1 VRRVIS
7 LAALALSAVAGA
19 APPSPVSGSAAAAAA
34 ESRAHGTRSQAKQ
47 LPSVKGE
54 LKLGSEHSSYTGYL
68 QGEAVVYVDERVT
81 GSDRHTRH
89 RRYYFDNGA
98 LYYYEAEAAATSVGG
113 GATATG
119 PSVPVQVE
127 WNSAGQAVRALRIE
141 HYGPVKLDAQSVNA
155 IVARAGLLTKLATE
169 QWRAAH

>member
-1 VRRVIS
+1 MR
-7 LAALALSAVAGA
+7 LALALAAIALAAVAGA
-19 APPSPVSGSAAAAAA
+19 APTAPIPGSPASA
-34 ESRAHGTRSQAKQ
+34 ETRALGTRSQAKK

-54 LKLGSEHSSYTGYL
+54 LQLGAEHSSYTGYL
-68 QGEAVVYVDERVT
+68 QGEAVVYLDERVT
-81 GSDRHTRH
+81 GSDHRTRH

-98 LYYYEAEAAATSVGG
+98 LYYYEAEAAATQVGG

-141 HYGPVKLDAQSVNA
+141 HYGPVKLDPQSVSA
-155 IVARAGLLTKLATE
+155 IVARAALLSKLATE
-169 QWRAAH
+169 QWHAAH